1 MGDKKR
7 NIKGSGGLW
16 EMKEEYS
23 PKQIE
28 PKWQNYWREQNFHRT
43 GGDEGKQK
51 YYVLEMFPYPSGK
64 LHMGHM
70 RVYSIGDVLA
80 RFLRMRGYNVL
91 HPMGWDAFGLPAE
104 NAAIEH
110 GVDPGQWTNSNIA
123 AMKEQQD
130 ALALSYDWEREVTTC
145 HPDYYRWNQWLF
157 LLFFK
162 NGLAY
167 KRKAPVNWCPSC
179 QTVLANEQVENGA
192 CWRCSSAV
200 APRELE
206 QWFLKITDY
215 AQRLL
220 DDLKLLEGW
229 PQRVRVM
236 QENWIGRSEGTDIVF
251 TVQETGDELT
261 VFTTRPDTLF
271 GVTYMVLAP
280 EHPLVGKLLEGN
292 PRAAEIRRI
301 VQEMSRESEIDRTAA
316 DTEKVGVLTGGHAV
330 NPVNGE
336 AVPILVGNYVLMSYG
351 TGAVMGVPAHDQRD
365 FLFAKEYDLPIR
377 LVINSLQTN
386 LQATPLA
393 EAYEEPGVLVNSDQ
407 FDGLPSE
414 EAIKAVTDWLASN
427 GKGNHRVRYRL
438 RDWLIS
444 RQRYWGTP
452 IPIINCAACGP
463 VPVQESELPVLLPGG
478 ISLCDNQQSPLA
490 DNAAFLQATCPKCG
504 GEARRE
510 TDTMDTFFCS
520 SWYYVRYTDPQQ
532 DKLPFSKESA
542 DYWLPVDQ
550 YIGGIEHAVLHLLYS
565 RFFTKFLYDQGL
577 SSAQEPFQRL
587 LAQGMVYKDGAKMS
601 KSKGNVVTPDE
612 IIARYGAD
620 TGRLFILFAA
630 PPEKD
635 LDWNDQGV
643 EGSYRFLRRVWRLF
657 QQHRDI
663 FTPVTETVSS
673 TPALGKKEETLRR
686 ACHAS
691 LKRVTVDI
699 EERFNFN
706 TAISAI
712 MEFVNAL
719 YIYMNECNGDEKKS
733 YRPFLREIMETVV
746 IILAPFAPHI
756 TEELWQSCGYTTSV
770 HRQAWPAYNPNY
782 LLVDEVEVVVQV
794 NGKVRG
800 RMLVPTAAGEDELL
814 EAARGHEKVQPFL
827 DGKKIKKI
835 IAVPGKLVN
844 IVAADGN

>member
-1 MGDKKR
+1 
-7 NIKGSGGLW
+7 
-16 EMKEEYS
+16 MKEYS
-23 PKQIE
+23 PKEIE
-28 PKWQNYWREQNFHRT
+28 PKWQDYWREHNFHRT
-43 GGDEGKQK
+43 GEDEGKEK

-80 RFLRMRGYNVL
+80 RFLRMRGFNVL
-91 HPMGWDAFGLPAE
+91 HPMGWDSFGLPAE

-110 GVDPGQWTNSNIA
+110 GVEPGHWTDTNIA
-123 AMKEQQD
+123 AMKEQLD
-130 ALALSYDWEREVTTC
+130 ALALTYDWEREVTTC

-157 LLFFK
+157 LLFYK

-179 QTVLANEQVENGA
+179 QTVLANEQVVNGE
-192 CWRCSSAV
+192 CWRCSSV
-200 APRELE
+200 VSPQELE

-229 PQRVRVM
+229 PQRVKVM

-251 TVQETGDELT
+251 TVKETGDELT

-292 PRAAEIRRI
+292 PQEEEIRKN
-301 VQEMSRESEIDRTAA
+301 VQAMCRESEIDRTAA
-316 DTEKVGVLTGGHAV
+316 DSEKVGVVTGGHAI
-330 NPVNGE
+330 NPANGE

-377 LVINSLQTN
+377 LVINAPHTD
-386 LQATPLA
+386 LQAAPLT
-393 EAYEEPGVLVNSDQ
+393 EAYEEPGILVNSGQ
-407 FDGLPSE
+407 FNGLPSGK
-414 EAIKAVTDWLASN
+414 AIKAVTDWLTTN
-427 GKGNHRVRYRL
+427 DKGAHRVRFRL

-452 IPIINCAACGP
+452 IPLINCPSCGP
-463 VPVQESELPVLLPGG
+463 VPVPEADLPVLLPEG
-478 ISLCDNQQSPLA
+478 ISLSGKQQSPLA
-490 DNAAFLQATCPKCG
+490 DHTAFLQTRCPGCG

-520 SWYYVRYTDPQQ
+520 SWYYVRYADPQQ
-532 DKLPFSKESA
+532 EQFPFSKESA

-565 RFFTKFLYDQGL
+565 RFFTKFLYDQGML
-577 SSAQEPFQRL
+577 SIKEPFQRL

-612 IIARYGAD
+612 IISRYGAD

-635 LDWNDQGV
+635 LDWNDQGA
-643 EGSYRFLRRVWRLF
+643 EGCYRFLRRVWRLF
-657 QQHRDI
+657 AQHEDI
-663 FTPVTETVSS
+663 FTPAAEASYNAKKEKAS
-673 TPALGKKEETLRR
+673 MPPLGKREEALRR
-686 ACHAS
+686 ASHAS
-691 LKRVTVDI
+691 LKKVTVDI

-706 TAISAI
+706 TAISSI
-712 MEFVNAL
+712 MELVNAL
-719 YIYMNECNGDEKKS
+719 YNYLNECDGTQKDR
-733 YRPFLREIMETVV
+733 YRPFLRESMETLI

-756 TEELWQSCGYTTSV
+756 SEELWQLCGYTTSV
-770 HRQAWPAYNPNY
+770 HRQEWPAYEPRY
-782 LLVDEVEVVVQV
+782 LEVNEVEVVIQV

-800 RMLVPTAAGEDELL
+800 RMVVPSAAGEEELL
-814 EAARGHEKVQPFL
+814 EAARGHEKVLPFL
-827 DGKKIKKI
+827 DGKEIKKI
-835 IAVPGKLVN
+835 IAIPGKLVN
-844 IVAADGN
+844 IVVK